1 MKMKINIL
9 HIKDKTRVS
18 EMSDGMMKLYM
29 QRFYFDKLKRINK
42 KYMKQEDKEFI
53 KLLKNN
59 RTLLKLMKKT
69 DKKLGIK
76 F

>member
-1 MKMKINIL
+1 
-9 HIKDKTRVS
+9 
-18 EMSDGMMKLYM
+18 
-29 QRFYFDKLKRINK
+29 
-42 KYMKQEDKEFI
+42 MKQEDKEFI